1 MVSRRAGIV
10 TVFEQVYREGMAKHV
25 GHGGL
30 GDFGRTDGGLKR
42 LLNHRLDRGDCCGFL
57 REKCVDSKRRKC
69 YSSRRF
75 LTDGVQRKNFVTG
88 IRPANMQRD
97 YRPARGV
104 LWHGLL
110 ILCAVFAS
118 GCHILRPRPVDYKS
132 SMAREMT
139 FNGIDALQ
147 RGRVVEAQNLFTKAA
162 QAAPNDQRIRAELAR
177 TYVQNGQVHQA
188 IAEMKDA
195 VRLSGGEASYHVDLG
210 QLYLQTRQLELA
222 REQAALALNNNRRL
236 AAAWALKG
244 QVEAGMGE
252 LAQARVSLNRALAHD
267 SELRDVRFQ
276 LAQVYH
282 RLGQPQRALS
292 VLESL
297 LRQTGLDETPQ
308 EYLLLHG
315 TALAQIGQLDKSAE
329 VLASAAE
336 RPEPLPETLL
346 ELSRIQKERGD
357 VANAS
362 RVLIRGRELY
372 ANRPEFQ
379 KQLDELLSGGDET
392 ARASTWK

>member
-1 MVSRRAGIV
+1 MRQTPI
-10 TVFEQVYREGMAKHV
+10 RE
-25 GHGGL
+25 
-30 GDFGRTDGGLKR
+30 
-42 LLNHRLDRGDCCGFL
+42 C
-57 REKCVDSKRRKC
+57 
-69 YSSRRF
+69 
-75 LTDGVQRKNFVTG
+75 G
-88 IRPANMQRD
+88 IRAN
-97 YRPARGV
+97 RGV
-104 LWHGLL
+104 FWHCLL
-110 ILCAVFAS
+110 ILCAVPAS

-188 IAEMKDA
+188 IAEMKEA
-195 VRLSGGEASYHVDLG
+195 VRLSGGEAAYHVDLG
-210 QLYLQTRQLELA
+210 QLYLQTGQLELA

-236 AAAWALKG
+236 ATAWALKG
-244 QVEAGMGE
+244 QVETGMGE
-252 LAQARVSLNRALAHD
+252 LAQARISLNRALAHD

-276 LAQVYH
+276 LAQVYY
-282 RLGQPQRALS
+282 RLDQPQRALS

-297 LRQTGLDETPQ
+297 LRQSGLDETPQ

-315 TALAQIGQLDKSAE
+315 MALAQIGQLDKSAE

-336 RPEPLPETLL
+336 RPQPLPETLL
-346 ELSRIQKERGD
+346 ELGRVQTERGD

-362 RVLIRGRELY
+362 RVLTRGRELY
-372 ANRPEFQ
+372 GNRPEFQ
-379 KQLDELLSGGDET
+379 QRLDELLPGGDET
-392 ARASTWK
+392 ARASTWR